1 MRIDQSTAETDAVL
15 GPRVARRA
23 LYKSAVMLAAVGA
36 MPAAAAEESMTGGAV
51 AVEGKIRALLPE
63 LARYVTR
70 GMAAFDV
77 PGAAVGV
84 IAGDRLVYAK
94 GFGYRR
100 KGDSEPVGARTVFQ
114 IG

>member
-70 GMAAFDV
+70 HGR
-77 PGAAVGV
+77 
-84 IAGDRLVYAK
+84 IRRAGSGGRRHCGRPARYAK